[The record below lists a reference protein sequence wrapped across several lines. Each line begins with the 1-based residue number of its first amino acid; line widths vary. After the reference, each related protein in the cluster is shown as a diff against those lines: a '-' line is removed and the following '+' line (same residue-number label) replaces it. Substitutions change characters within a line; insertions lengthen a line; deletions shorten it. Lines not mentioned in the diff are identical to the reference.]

1 MIFSLNTVHVI
12 YIKVIKKQFFVSFII
27 FYEIKKWVNR
37 QKNDQFVKKAKQLG
51 YINRAAF
58 KLEEIEQK
66 YKIIE
71 HSREILEL
79 GSSPGGWTQVIL
91 NYNSKTNITCFDL
104 LDMKMNNQRIAFY
117 REDFLKFNFT
127 NLKNKFDLVL
137 SDVAPNTTG
146 HQSTDH
152 LRISQLIY
160 EVIDRLEIILKKQGS
175 FIFKIWKGEEEKEII
190 KMLKKIFDKV
200 EYFKPKSSRQ
210 ESSEI
215 FIISRGFRLHEE

>member
-1 MIFSLNTVHVI
+1 MS
-12 YIKVIKKQFFVSFII
+12 YILKLLKNNFLLTLLSFM
-27 FYEIKKWVNR
+27 KSKNWVNR

-215 FIISRGFRLHEE
+215 FIISRGFRLHEQ

>member
-1 MIFSLNTVHVI
+1 MS
-12 YIKVIKKQFFVSFII
+12 YILKLLKNNFLLTLLSFM
-27 FYEIKKWVNR
+27 KSKNWVNR

-71 HSREILEL
+71 NSKEILEL

-104 LDMKMNNQRIAFY
+104 LDMKINNQSIAFY
-117 REDFLKFNFT
+117 REDFLKYNFT

>member
-1 MIFSLNTVHVI
+1 MKSKN
-12 YIKVIKKQFFVSFII
+12 
-27 FYEIKKWVNR
+27 WVNR

-104 LDMKMNNQRIAFY
+104 LDMKINNQRIAFF
-117 REDFLKFNFT
+117 REDFLKYNFT

>member
-1 MIFSLNTVHVI
+1 MT
-12 YIKVIKKQFFVSFII
+12 YILKLLKNNFLLTLLSFM
-27 FYEIKKWVNR
+27 KSKNWVNR

-71 HSREILEL
+71 KSREILEL
-79 GSSPGGWTQVIL
+79 GSAPGGWTQVIL

>member
-1 MIFSLNTVHVI
+1 MS
-12 YIKVIKKQFFVSFII
+12 YILKLLKNNFLLTLLSFM
-27 FYEIKKWVNR
+27 KSKNWVNR

-104 LDMKMNNQRIAFY
+104 LDMKMNNQRIAFFK
-117 REDFLKFNFT
+117 EDFLKYNFT

>member
-1 MIFSLNTVHVI
+1 MS
-12 YIKVIKKQFFVSFII
+12 YILKLLKNKFLLTLLSFM
-27 FYEIKKWVNR
+27 KSKNWVNR

-71 HSREILEL
+71 NSKEILEL

-104 LDMKMNNQRIAFY
+104 LDMKINNQSIAFY
-117 REDFLKFNFT
+117 REDFLKYNFT

>member
-1 MIFSLNTVHVI
+1 MKSKN
-12 YIKVIKKQFFVSFII
+12 
-27 FYEIKKWVNR
+27 WVNR

-104 LDMKMNNQRIAFY
+104 LDMKIINQSIAFY
-117 REDFLKFNFT
+117 REDFLKYNFT

>member
-1 MIFSLNTVHVI
+1 MS
-12 YIKVIKKQFFVSFII
+12 YILKLLKNNFLLTLLSFM
-27 FYEIKKWVNR
+27 KSKNWVNR

-51 YINRAAF
+51 YINRASF

-66 YKIIE
+66 YKIIVN
-71 HSREILEL
+71 SKEILEL

-91 NYNSKTNITCFDL
+91 NYNRKTNITCFDL
-104 LDMKMNNQRIAFY
+104 LDMKINNQRIAFY

-127 NLKNKFDLVL
+127 YLKNKFDLVL

-175 FIFKIWKGEEEKEII
+175 LIFKIWKGEEEKEII
-190 KMLKKIFDKV
+190 RMLKKIFDKV

-215 FIISRGFRLHEE
+215 FIISRGFRFHEE

>member
-1 MIFSLNTVHVI
+1 MKSKN
-12 YIKVIKKQFFVSFII
+12 
-27 FYEIKKWVNR
+27 WVNR
-37 QKNDQFVKKAKQLG
+37 QKNDQFVRKAKQLG

-104 LDMKMNNQRIAFY
+104 LDMKINNQRIAFY

-127 NLKNKFDLVL
+127 NLKNKFDLIL

>member
-1 MIFSLNTVHVI
+1 MS
-12 YIKVIKKQFFVSFII
+12 YILKLLKNNFLLTLLSFM
-27 FYEIKKWVNR
+27 KSKNWVNR

-91 NYNSKTNITCFDL
+91 NYNQKTNITCFDL
-104 LDMKMNNQRIAFY
+104 LDMKINNQRIAFFK
-117 REDFLKFNFT
+117 EDFLKYNFT

-160 EVIDRLEIILKKQGS
+160 EVINRLEIILKKQGS

-190 KMLKKIFDKV
+190 KILKKIFDKV

>member
-1 MIFSLNTVHVI
+1 MS
-12 YIKVIKKQFFVSFII
+12 YILKLLKNNFLLTLLSFM
-27 FYEIKKWVNR
+27 KSKNWVNR
-37 QKNDQFVKKAKQLG
+37 QKNDQFVRKAKQLG

-66 YKIIE
+66 YKIIK

>member
-1 MIFSLNTVHVI
+1 MS
-12 YIKVIKKQFFVSFII
+12 YILKLLKNNFLLTLLSFM
-27 FYEIKKWVNR
+27 KSKNWVNR

-215 FIISRGFRLHEE
+215 FIISRGFRLYEE

>member
-1 MIFSLNTVHVI
+1 MKSKN
-12 YIKVIKKQFFVSFII
+12 
-27 FYEIKKWVNR
+27 WVNR

-51 YINRAAF
+51 YVNRAAF
-58 KLEEIEQK
+58 KLEEIEKK
-66 YKIIE
+66 YNIIKN
-71 HSREILEL
+71 SREILEL

-91 NYNSKTNITCFDL
+91 ENNTNPKITCFDL
-104 LDMKMNNQRIAFY
+104 LDMKINNQDITFY
-117 REDFLKFNFT
+117 REDFLKYDFT
-127 NLKNKFDLVL
+127 NLKNQFDLVL

-152 LRISQLIY
+152 LKISQIIY
-160 EVIDRLEIILKKQGS
+160 EIIERLETILKKRGS

-190 KMLKKIFDKV
+190 KKLKNIFDKV

-215 FIISRGFRLHEE
+215 FIVSIGFRLNEE

>member
-1 MIFSLNTVHVI
+1 MS
-12 YIKVIKKQFFVSFII
+12 YILKLLKNNFLLTLLSFM
-27 FYEIKKWVNR
+27 KSKNWVNR

-104 LDMKMNNQRIAFY
+104 LDMKINNQSIAFY

>member
-1 MIFSLNTVHVI
+1 MKSKN
-12 YIKVIKKQFFVSFII
+12 
-27 FYEIKKWVNR
+27 WVNR

-71 HSREILEL
+71 QSREILEL

>member
-1 MIFSLNTVHVI
+1 MS
-12 YIKVIKKQFFVSFII
+12 YILKLLKNNFLLTLLSFM
-27 FYEIKKWVNR
+27 KSKNWVNR

-71 HSREILEL
+71 HSKEILEL

>member
-1 MIFSLNTVHVI
+1 MS
-12 YIKVIKKQFFVSFII
+12 YILKLLKNNFLLTLLSFM
-27 FYEIKKWVNR
+27 KSKNWVNR

-104 LDMKMNNQRIAFY
+104 LDMKINNQRIAFFK
-117 REDFLKFNFT
+117 EDFLKYNFT

-160 EVIDRLEIILKKQGS
+160 EVIDKLEIILKKQGS

>member
-1 MIFSLNTVHVI
+1 MKSKN
-12 YIKVIKKQFFVSFII
+12 
-27 FYEIKKWVNR
+27 WVNR
-37 QKNDQFVKKAKQLG
+37 QKNDQFVKKAKHLG

-104 LDMKMNNQRIAFY
+104 LDMKMNNQRIAFF

-215 FIISRGFRLHEE
+215 FIISRGFRLNEE